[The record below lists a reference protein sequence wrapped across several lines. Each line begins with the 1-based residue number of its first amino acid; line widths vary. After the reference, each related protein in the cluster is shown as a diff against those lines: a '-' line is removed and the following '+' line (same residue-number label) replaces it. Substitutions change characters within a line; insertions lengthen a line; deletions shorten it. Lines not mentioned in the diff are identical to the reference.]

1 MRTWDIFFFMLLLS
15 ASIAFVNQIGL
26 FNEDYIATPQESE
39 YTLYN
44 LNSLNESLSTEIE
57 NKGVVD
63 YLMLG
68 GMILWQGVIMVFNMA
83 ANAVVLY
90 PMLVDKFGIPTALAA
105 LMQVA
110 FVAITIWGIV
120 QFISGRSGR
129 NIE

>member
-26 FNEDYIATPQESE
+26 FNEEYIATPQESE

-44 LNSLNESLSTEIE
+44 IDSLNESLS
-57 NKGVVD
+57 KGIADKSVVD
-63 YLMLG
+63 YLTFG
-68 GMILWQGVIMVFNMA
+68 GVILWQGVTMVFNMA
-83 ANAVVLY
+83 VNAVVLY
-90 PMLVDKFGIPTALAA
+90 PMLVDKFGIPTPLAG

-110 FVAITIWGIV
+110 FIAITIWGII

>member
-1 MRTWDIFFFMLLLS
+1 MLLLS

-26 FNEDYIATPQESE
+26 FNEEYIATPQESE

-44 LNSLNESLSTEIE
+44 IDSLNESLS
-57 NKGVVD
+57 KGIADKSVVD
-63 YLMLG
+63 YLTFG
-68 GMILWQGVIMVFNMA
+68 GVILWQGVTMVFNMA
-83 ANAVVLY
+83 VNGVVLY
-90 PMLVDKFGIPTALAA
+90 PMLVDKFGIPTPLAG

-110 FVAITIWGIV
+110 FIAITIWGII